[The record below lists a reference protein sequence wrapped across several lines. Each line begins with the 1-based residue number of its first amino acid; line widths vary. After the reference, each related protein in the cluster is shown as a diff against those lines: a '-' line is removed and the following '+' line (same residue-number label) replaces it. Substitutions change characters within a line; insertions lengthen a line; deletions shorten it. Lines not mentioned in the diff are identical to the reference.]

1 MKLNKPRWAAFV
13 ALSLLLFVL
22 APAASADHEPIDGS
36 GDVVTSTK
44 GKPDQGS
51 KGKTD
56 QGSKGK
62 KQQEETPELQ
72 GPQHDPGGGLIAL
85 DAATAGDVISDGPF
99 ADVIKNL
106 APSGHGERLVSEATT
121 DVWVLDGFGYLG
133 TFQSPCGDGTGDN
146 GSGIRIFRIQNPN
159 DPANPDIN
167 RVKEVGFL
175 PSVAGSR
182 SNDVKV
188 ANLNS
193 GRILV
198 HSNEPCT
205 AGGLGGFEIWN
216 VDDPL
221 NAVHIAHVQT
231 DDVNGFLRAALG
243 FVDFG
248 VHNLFLFTQ
257 DDRDYAAAVVESE
270 FGNFQVFDITDP
282 TDPALVGFWGAEEL
296 RMAELGLD
304 PSLVPGLDAD
314 DFGIIVDLDAWLFD
328 GFGLSTNRFLHDI
341 TISADGAR
349 VYLSN
354 WDAGLVLLDIS
365 DPTDPTLVSVAL
377 DPVNGSRDG
386 EVNSHAAWPNE
397 DGTVVVETEEDFA
410 SWVSALPLSNF
421 TFGDDLST
429 NTIPG
434 VGISTLAGDD
444 FEANQTGNNVTV
456 TATSV
461 TVNIG
466 PLAGTVYAAV
476 EGFGNQPKL
485 GTVSIIADAV
495 WIGRACN
502 GDTILN
508 AGSFEEGDVAIV
520 RRGACF
526 FSDKLAN
533 AAALGASA
541 IVIANNLRDDTPW
554 SGVRIWDYSDPSDP
568 VLASVFD
575 TTCSASPSPIAECD
589 LRGTYSAHNVIVEGE
604 RAYLSWYTDGVLI
617 LDISD
622 PYNPVEVARYHRE
635 GPAFETEN
643 GGIQD
648 VWGIFKEVNSPWIY
662 ASDRN
667 GGLYVLKE
675 FGSGSAKE
683 GQP

>member
-1 MKLNKPRWAAFV
+1 MN
-13 ALSLLLFVL
+13 
-22 APAASADHEPIDGS
+22 
-36 GDVVTSTK
+36 
-44 GKPDQGS
+44 
-51 KGKTD
+51 
-56 QGSKGK
+56 
-62 KQQEETPELQ
+62 
-72 GPQHDPGGGLIAL
+72 
-85 DAATAGDVISDGPF
+85 
-99 ADVIKNL
+99 
-106 APSGHGERLVSEATT
+106 
-121 DVWVLDGFGYLG
+121 
-133 TFQSPCGDGTGDN
+133 
-146 GSGIRIFRIQNPN
+146 
-159 DPANPDIN
+159 
-167 RVKEVGFL
+167 L

-188 ANLNS
+188 ANMNS

-198 HSNEPCT
+198 HSNEPC
-205 AGGLGGFEIWN
+205 AGGPGGFEIWN

-221 NAVHIAHVQT
+221 NAVHVAQVQT

-282 TDPALVGFWGAEEL
+282 TAPTLVGFWGAEEL
-296 RMAELGLD
+296 RMADLGLD
-304 PSLVPGLDAD
+304 PSLVPGLGSAEFDL
-314 DFGIIVDLDAWLFD
+314 ILDLDAFLFG
-328 GFGLSTNRFLHDI
+328 GFGLFQNRFLHDI
-341 TISADGAR
+341 TISADGTRA
-349 VYLSN
+349 YLSN
-354 WDAGLVLLDIS
+354 WDAGLVLLDII

-397 DGTVVVETEEDFA
+397 DGTVVVETEEDFD

-421 TFGDDLST
+421 TFQDLPT

-461 TVNIG
+461 TVNSG
-466 PLAGTVYAAV
+466 PLAGTVYAAA
-476 EGFGNQPKL
+476 EGVGNQPRIADT
-485 GTVSIIADAV
+485 GPITADAV
-495 WIGRACN
+495 FIGRACN
-502 GDTILN
+502 GDPILN
-508 AGSFEEGDVAIV
+508 TGDFVSGDIAIV

-541 IVIANNLRDDTPW
+541 IVIANNRRDDTPW
-554 SGVRIWDYSDPSDP
+554 SGVRIWDYSDPTDP
-568 VLASVFD
+568 VLASIFD

-635 GPAFETEN
+635 GPAFEAEN
-643 GGIQD
+643 AGIQD